1 MAGSINEERV
11 KKTVEEILEKIQSD
25 VDPALLNVYRS
36 FLRKKV
42 SFFRRSYFGAYLL
55 MLLDQG
61 GGLGKRTMSLPPK
74 TRRDEAPPRKSNRP
88 DSFQPRDNVQ
98 AEPNRN
104 PLPEEDSTRLFIS
117 IGRNRRVFP
126 REIMGLITSKTSV
139 SREDIGIIRI
149 LDNYSFVQVRRAAA
163 DTIIEALNGVMFRG
177 RTLTVNFA
185 RTKKEEALDE
195 RQDEAPEEATPYV
208 SEEDGEGISY
218 PEPSRTLLS
227 EGEEP
232 QRSGGEGVL
241 DSRAAEAAST
251 THSLQNKA
259 VGLEASLRDSP
270 PDSPES
276 ADMETEGTDT
286 FFEDDDDAE
295 ENTAD

>member
-1 MAGSINEERV
+1 MAGSINEERI
-11 KKTVEEILEKIQSD
+11 KKSIQEILEKIQDD
-25 VDPALLNVYRS
+25 VDPDLLTAYRS
-36 FLRKKV
+36 ILRKEV
-42 SFFRRSYFGAYLL
+42 SFFRRSYFAAYLL

-61 GGLGKRTMSLPPK
+61 GLGKRFWSPPSK
-74 TRRDEAPPRKSNRP
+74 TNEDGAPRGTRSEASGKKGENP
-88 DSFQPRDNVQ
+88 Q

-104 PLPEEDSTRLFIS
+104 PLPEEDSIRLFIS

-185 RTKKEEALDE
+185 RTKKEENSAVQDDRPDE
-195 RQDEAPEEATPYV
+195 VTEEVMPDI

-218 PEPSRTLLS
+218 S
-227 EGEEP
+227 
-232 QRSGGEGVL
+232 
-241 DSRAAEAAST
+241 
-251 THSLQNKA
+251 
-259 VGLEASLRDSP
+259 DSP
-270 PDSPES
+270 GLPE
-276 ADMETEGTDT
+276 DEGTDT
-286 FFEDDDDAE
+286 FPEDEDEEADADK